1 MNTAVLDTDR
11 FLTLLRD
18 ETGLA
23 VDADDLDTDFDEL
36 PGWDSVML
44 LKLLTAVEQAT
55 GGPAP
60 MLEVLEARNLRAVH
74 TAIVR

>member
-1 MNTAVLDTDR
+1 MSTTVLDTDR

-23 VDADDLDTDFDEL
+23 VDAGDLDTPFDDL

-44 LKLLTAVEQAT
+44 LKVLTAVEQAT
-55 GGPAP
+55 GSPAP
-60 MLEVLEARNLRAVH
+60 MLEVLEARDLRGVH

>member
-1 MNTAVLDTDR
+1 MSTTTLDTEG

-23 VDADDLDTDFDEL
+23 VGTGDLDTDFDDL
-36 PGWDSVML
+36 ADWDSVML

-55 GGPAP
+55 GRPAP
-60 MLEVLEARNLRAVH
+60 MLEVLEARTLRAVH
-74 TAIVR
+74 TAIAR